1 MFQRLLKRFKGAERS
16 PARVPDGMRV
26 YTIGDIHGRA
36 DLVQNLHR
44 MIQADASTTPSGTT
58 KTAIYLGDYVDRG
71 LHSRDVIDLLLDEPL
86 EDFDK
91 VYLKGN
97 HDDEFLNFL
106 DDESEGPDWF
116 RVGGDATVYSYG
128 VRIPRHVAPGDR
140 FTYIQEALR
149 AAVPPRHLAF
159 LAGLELVREIGDYLF
174 VHAGIRPGK
183 ALNKQEPEDMLWIR
197 DEFLES
203 RANHG
208 KVVVHGHSVSDRPEV
223 RVNRIGIDTGA
234 YASNQLTCLVLE
246 GATRRFLSTA

>member
-1 MFQRLLKRFKGAERS
+1 MFQRLLKRFKGGGRS
-16 PARVPDGMRV
+16 PARVPEGMRV

-36 DLVQNLHR
+36 DLLQDLHR
-44 MIQADASTTPSGTT
+44 MIRADASTTPSGT
-58 KTAIYLGDYVDRG
+58 KKIAIYLGDYVDRG

-86 EDFDK
+86 EDFDT

-97 HDDEFLNFL
+97 HDDVFLNFL

-128 VRIPRHVAPGDR
+128 VRIPHHIALVDR
-140 FTYIQEALR
+140 FTYVQEALR

-159 LAGLELVREIGDYLF
+159 LARLEVVREIGDYLF
-174 VHAGIRPGK
+174 VHAGIQPGR
-183 ALNKQEPEDMLWIR
+183 ALNEQEPEDMLWIR
-197 DEFLES
+197 EEFLES
-203 RANHG
+203 RADHG

-234 YASNQLTCLVLE
+234 YASHHLTCLVLE